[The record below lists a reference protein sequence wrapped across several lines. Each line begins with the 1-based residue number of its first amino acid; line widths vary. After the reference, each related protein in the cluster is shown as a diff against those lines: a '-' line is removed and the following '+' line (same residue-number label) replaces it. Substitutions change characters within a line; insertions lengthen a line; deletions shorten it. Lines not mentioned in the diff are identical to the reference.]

1 MPCLSGGH
9 ASSGPDVAAPFRRK
23 VPYII
28 PLLLLGLLTFNAGCT
43 MVGPDFVK
51 PEAPVADS
59 WLDQTGTQLRPE
71 AEQRPEWW
79 QLFNDPVLNDLIKK
93 AYQQNLDLQV
103 TGLRVLEARAQLGLV
118 TGQFYPQQ
126 QRVGGGATIINGS
139 KNGANTLQADLN
151 YTDYTAG
158 FDAAWELDFWGK
170 FRRGIEAADA
180 GYIAAIAS
188 YDDVLVA
195 LTAEVARSYTLI
207 RELQERIAIANENIA
222 IQKRSLEIARARFEG
237 GLVTELDVQQAVSLL
252 RDTQAL
258 VPRLETVLRQTT
270 NALSTLLGMPPSNLD
285 DLLAG
290 PPKIPQVPA
299 EVAVGVPAE
308 LLRRRPDV
316 RRAELQ
322 AAAQSALIGVA
333 RADLYPHFSLV
344 GSIGLRSSNAGL
356 TKAGGIGGSSF
367 SDLFNGDSLELF
379 AGPTFSWDIFNY
391 GRIKNQV
398 RIQDARFQQLA
409 VNYQNTVLRAA
420 REVEDEMIAFLK
432 DQEQSRFLADSVAAS
447 KRSVDIALI
456 QYREGVVDYQR
467 VLDTQRVLAAAQ
479 DRYIETNGSV
489 VLDLVGLYKALGG
502 GWQIRGDT
510 PLVNDETRKQMA
522 ERTDWG
528 KLLQPDTKPS
538 WRLPDW

>member
-1 MPCLSGGH
+1 
-9 ASSGPDVAAPFRRK
+9 
-23 VPYII
+23 
-28 PLLLLGLLTFNAGCT
+28 